1 MARVDVPG
9 SPGGGG
15 FSTATFA
22 EVRLPDEVRDLLGDR
37 LARDRD
43 PFEDIDEAS
52 AHCHQAFAQL
62 PLDALRS
69 LLDFGRHPDAP
80 GVTFVRNLPV
90 DRLLPPTPRDGGPS
104 LGKRT
109 FVAEGVLLG
118 LSGLLG
124 EPVGFLSEREGRLV
138 HDVVPVARGAATQ
151 TSQGSTVFLTFHN
164 DLVHDRQECYSRP
177 GPDFVV
183 LNCLRADRE
192 GAAATYYADARDVVG
207 LLDGAT
213 LDVLRSPVFRMNAPG
228 GFVSALVEGHEAYS
242 DPVPVLRG
250 PGEFPEVVSAANG
263 VRPLTTAGRAALE
276 TFQTACRAVAHEV
289 RLAPGQAL
297 LLHNR
302 KGVHARSR
310 YTARYD
316 GRDRWLQRTYVRRN
330 LWDIR
335 HRSLPGVR
343 RIH

>member
-1 MARVDVPG
+1 MPSLDVP
-9 SPGGGG
+9 PGGGG
-15 FSTATFA
+15 FSTVTFA
-22 EVRLPDEVRDLLGDR
+22 ELRLPDDVRDLLGER
-37 LARDRD
+37 L
-43 PFEDIDEAS
+43 AS
-52 AHCHQAFAQL
+52 AHDPFGDIDRASARCHQAFAQL
-62 PLDALRS
+62 PVEVLQS

-80 GVTFVRNLPV
+80 GVALVRNLPV
-90 DRLLPPTPRDGGPS
+90 DPLLPPTPRDGGPS

-138 HDVVPVARGAATQ
+138 HDVVPVAYGAATQ
-151 TSQGSTVFLTFHN
+151 TSQGTKVFLSFHN
-164 DLVHDRQECYSRP
+164 DLVHDCQDCYSRH

-192 GAAATYYADARDVVG
+192 SEACTYYADARDIVG
-207 LLDGAT
+207 LLDTAT
-213 LDVLRSPVFRMNAPG
+213 LDVLRSPAFRMNAPG
-228 GFVSALVEGHEAYS
+228 GFVSSLVDRDEAYS

-250 PGEFPEVVSAANG
+250 PGEFPEVVTAANG
-263 VRPLTTAGRAALE
+263 VRPLTVAARAAFD
-276 TFQTACRAVAHEV
+276 TFQSACLVVAHEV

-297 LLHNR
+297 LINNR

-310 YTARYD
+310 YTAHYD

-335 HRSLPGVR
+335 HRSVPGVR

>member
-1 MARVDVPG
+1 MRSAGGPPG
-9 SPGGGG
+9 SGRRPAG
-15 FSTATFA
+15 TYA
-22 EVRLPDEVRDLLGDR
+22 EVRLPDGARDLLAQR
-37 LARDRD
+37 LASDND
-43 PFEDIDEAS
+43 PFGDIDRAS
-52 AHCHQAFAQL
+52 ARCHQAFAQL
-62 PLDALRS
+62 PLDVLQT

-80 GVTFVRNLPV
+80 GVAFLRNLPV
-90 DRLLPPTPRDGGPS
+90 DALLPPTPRDGGPS

-138 HDVVPVARGAATQ
+138 HDVVPVALGATTQ
-151 TSQGSTVFLTFHN
+151 TSQGSRVFLTFHN
-164 DLVHDRQECYSRP
+164 DLVHDRRDCYSLP
-177 GPDFVV
+177 SPDFVV

-192 GAAATYYADARDVVG
+192 NAACSYYADARDITG
-207 LLDGAT
+207 LLDEET
-213 LDVLRSPVFRMNAPG
+213 LAVLRSPVFRMNAPG
-228 GFVSALVEGHEAYS
+228 GFVSTLADHDEAYS
-242 DPVPVLRG
+242 APVPILRG

-263 VRPLTTAGRAALE
+263 VRPLTVAGQAAFDS
-276 TFQTACRAVAHEV
+276 FQSACRAAAHEV

-297 LLHNR
+297 LINNR
-302 KGVHARSR
+302 KGVHARSC

-335 HRSLPGVR
+335 HRSVPGIR